1 MKTRP
6 FASLVFVLAA
16 GSCIPLP
23 SAVRAP
29 MEIWTVFPPGVDRL
43 DYYGRSPSDTP
54 LSGPVPGCSAIVDK
68 WVALD
73 SVTLKPALLAPLAA
87 RPLATERTY
96 CGATAATTAAEAFLP
111 RRTAV
116 ITTFQGAR
124 YRPETIRALGESRD
138 ALSRTAAVIAR
149 LATDDRT
156 QGVLLDFQEM
166 SGDDLPALMDVS
178 RAIADSVRAISPALV
193 GIIVPG
199 SDRAGYPGRTLA
211 RVADVLLVRI
221 FPEHGPANP
230 PGPIV
235 SPSWFVRRLGARA
248 GEVGVNRVVAGVPA
262 DGVLWNARGP
272 ARTVSYAEALR
283 LAEAAGVPVLR
294 DPASGNLHAVSARD
308 GWEVWV
314 SDHELVTRLIAEG
327 RRIGVTR
334 FAVFGLVGADPKLW
348 QSLPQLV
355 R

>member
-1 MKTRP
+1 VEK
-6 FASLVFVLAA
+6 
-16 GSCIPLP
+16 P
-23 SAVRAP
+23 SISPAVRAP
-29 MEIWTVFPPGVDRL
+29 LEIWTVFPPGVDRL
-43 DYYGRSPSDTP
+43 DDGRSPPDTA
-54 LSGPVPGCSAIVDK
+54 LKGPVPGCSTIVDK
-68 WVALD
+68 WVGLD

-87 RPLATERTY
+87 RPLVTERTY
-96 CGATAATTAAEAFLP
+96 CGATTATTTATTTAEASLP
-111 RRTAV
+111 WRTAV

-124 YRPETIRALGESRD
+124 YRPETIRALGESHD

-149 LATDDRT
+149 LATDDQT

-166 SGDDLPALMDVS
+166 SGDDLPTLMDVS
-178 RAIADSVRAISPALV
+178 RAIADSVHAISPAVV

-199 SDRAGYPGRTLA
+199 ADSVGYPGRTLA

-235 SPSWFVRRLGARA
+235 SPQWFVRRLGARA

-262 DGVLWNARGP
+262 DGVLWSARGP
-272 ARTVSYAEALR
+272 GRTVSYAEALR
-283 LAEAAGVPVLR
+283 LAEGAGVPLLR
-294 DPASGNLHAVSARD
+294 DPASGNLHAVSPRD
-308 GWEVWV
+308 GWELWV

-348 QSLPQLV
+348 ESLPQLV